1 MKCVTKVSK
10 AGSAAFFLGVVLIG
24 YGGSSNTAKA
34 GTDLHSDRTG
44 THSLIDGTGTGVS
57 VNELAVP
64 EKEKS
69 AVLSWNAPESRV
81 NGDGIKM
88 AELDKYIIRYG
99 QDADNLDREVVI
111 ADAQVDAHMTYK
123 VSGLDAGIWYF
134 TILVQD
140 NKGLLSA
147 PSAVV
152 DKEIKS

>member
-1 MKCVTKVSK
+1 
-10 AGSAAFFLGVVLIG
+10 
-24 YGGSSNTAKA
+24 
-34 GTDLHSDRTG
+34 
-44 THSLIDGTGTGVS
+44 
-57 VNELAVP
+57 
-64 EKEKS
+64 
-69 AVLSWNAPESRV
+69 
-81 NGDGIKM
+81 M

-111 ADAQVDAHMTYK
+111 ADAQVEARMTYK